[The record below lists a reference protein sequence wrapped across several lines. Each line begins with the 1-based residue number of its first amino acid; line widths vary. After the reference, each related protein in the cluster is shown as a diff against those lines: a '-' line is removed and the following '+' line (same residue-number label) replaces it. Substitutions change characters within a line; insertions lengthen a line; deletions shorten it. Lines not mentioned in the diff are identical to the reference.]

1 MPKLT
6 QRVVDAV
13 KKNGSDQV
21 LWDDD
26 LAGFGL
32 RVKPSGA
39 KSFIIQYRNA
49 QGVSRRLT
57 LGQFGHI
64 TPKEARALAKGHL
77 GRVAKDK
84 TDKDKPQ
91 TAKADPAEEKRR
103 TTAGATVADLCAE
116 YLKANEG
123 LIKASTLKM
132 DRSRISCHVKPLLGA
147 RRVASLTRRDIEQF
161 QADVAKGK
169 TAKKPPKNRKG
180 KGRGAFASGGA
191 TVASRTVGMLGT
203 ILQRAV
209 DAGAIAQNPV
219 RGVRRPKDKKRR
231 PPFSFEM
238 VGQLGATMR
247 AARAEGENPT
257 GLDAIR
263 ALLLTGCRREEILG
277 IPKDAIDFN
286 DHCVRFEDTKGG
298 WQMRALGDSALTH
311 FRELVAKGKNPYV
324 FPTDAP
330 TDVDEHKHFVGLP
343 DVLTRVGETAGI
355 PKITIHWL
363 RHWFSSAAAALGYS
377 EIIIAALI
385 GHKLKGVTHRYAN
398 APDPALVAA
407 ADRISRVLAD
417 ALDGVKQGQVVDFP
431 GAVRA

>member
-6 QRVVDAV
+6 KRAVEAV
-13 KKNGSDQV
+13 KATSSDQV

-32 RVKPSGA
+32 RVKPTGV

-57 LGQFGHI
+57 IGQYGPV
-64 TPKEARALAKGHL
+64 TPEQARALAMGHL

-84 TDKDKPQ
+84 TDKDKPSI
-91 TAKADPAEEKRR
+91 AKADPAEEKRR
-103 TTAGATVADLCAE
+103 TTSGATVADLCDD

-132 DRSRISCHVKPLLGA
+132 DRSRITCHVKPLLGT
-147 RRVASLTRRDIEQF
+147 RRVTSLTRRDIEQF
-161 QADVAKGK
+161 QADVARGK

-180 KGRGAFASGGA
+180 RGGIASGGA

-209 DAGAIAQNPV
+209 DAGTIVANPV
-219 RGVRRPKDKKRR
+219 RGVKRPKDKVRR
-231 PPFSFEM
+231 PPFSFEL
-238 VGQLGATMR
+238 VTQFGTALR
-247 AARAEGENPT
+247 AAAAEGENPT
-257 GLDAIR
+257 GLNALR

-277 IPKDAIDFN
+277 VPKDAIDFE

-298 WQMRALGDSALTH
+298 WQMRALGEAALAH
-311 FRELVAKGKNPYV
+311 FRPLTGKGKNPYV
-324 FPTDAP
+324 FPTDVA
-330 TDVDEHKHFVGLP
+330 TDADDPKHFVGLP
-343 DVLTRVGETAGI
+343 DVLERIRKRAGI
-355 PKITIHWL
+355 TKLTIHGL

-385 GHKLKGVTHRYAN
+385 GHKLKGVTHRYAT
-398 APDPALVAA
+398 APDAVLVTA
-407 ADRISRVLAD
+407 ADRISKRLAD
-417 ALDGVKQGQVVDFP
+417 ALDGVKQGKVVDFP
-431 GAVRA
+431 GGRVSA